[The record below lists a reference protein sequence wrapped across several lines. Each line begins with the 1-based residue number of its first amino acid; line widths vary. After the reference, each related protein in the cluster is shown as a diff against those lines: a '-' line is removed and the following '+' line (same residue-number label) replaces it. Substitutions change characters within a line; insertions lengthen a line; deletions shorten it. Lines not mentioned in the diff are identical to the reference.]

1 MNRAAIIGNLLR
13 RASLTPPDLLA
24 ADVANALHDA
34 GGNHLVLYVVDYEQ
48 ETLQPVALA
57 SDLLDERP
65 KGVNIEGTMAG
76 RSFQSQHVLSSET
89 DDGWRVWAP
98 VRERAER
105 IGVLELGFPNVEAD
119 IDRDELL
126 ALADDLG
133 LLVGHLTHT
142 AGRYTDL
149 IELRRRRRP
158 MNLAAE
164 MQWDLLP
171 PLSFSSPELAI
182 AGLLEPAYFV
192 AGDAFDYSLNGEML
206 GFAII
211 DAMGHG
217 VHSTLASTLALGAF
231 RYGRRR
237 GLELTVIA
245 EHIDDAVAEHFH
257 GDCFVTGHL
266 ASLDVGTGELRWVNA
281 GHPPP
286 LLMRGA
292 KVVAEL
298 ACEPCLPLRAGDR
311 HRRDRLLPAAAGRP
325 GPVLFRRGHRGPA
338 LVRGPVRP
346 RTAGRSRWSST
357 SAPACCPRRRCDGW
371 PPASGSTGVGSWRT
385 TPPWCSWSGSPAAEA
400 GYPPVSTGAGKGKR
414 SGPKGLR
421 SSCAD
426 RGGQVW
432 LVAAGSLDGV
442 TNAGELRG
450 GLLAQ
455 LGQGHDADHGDEGEK
470 QGVLDECRSTLAATA
485 EHGPQVGR
493 TALLPV
499 SDQVHGLPSWVS
511 APSGAGTRLVS
522 HVSARRGPT

>member
-1 MNRAAIIGNLLR
+1 MTLPPSMNRAAIIGDLLR

-76 RSFQSQHVLSSET
+76 RWFRTQQVLSAET

-105 IGVLELGFPNVEAD
+105 IGVLELGFPG
-119 IDRDELL
+119 IDDELL
-126 ALADDLG
+126 ALGDDLG

-171 PLSFSSPELAI
+171 PLSFTSPELAI

-192 AGDAFDYSLNGEML
+192 AGDAFDYSLNGDVF

-237 GLELTVIA
+237 GLELSVIA
-245 EHIDDAVAEHFH
+245 EHIDDAVTEHFQ

-266 ASLDVGTGELRWVNA
+266 ASLDVATGDLRWVNA

-286 LLMRGA
+286 LL
-292 KVVAEL
+292 L
-298 ACEPCLPLRAGDR
+298 
-311 HRRDRLLPAAAGRP
+311 
-325 GPVLFRRGHRGPA
+325 RGP
-338 LVRGPVRP
+338 
-346 RTAGRSRWSST
+346 RW
-357 SAPACCPRRRCDGW
+357 W
-371 PPASGSTGVGSWRT
+371 
-385 TPPWCSWSGSPAAEA
+385 
-400 GYPPVSTGAGKGKR
+400 GAGM
-414 SGPKGLR
+414 
-421 SSCAD
+421 
-426 RGGQVW
+426 
-432 LVAAGSLDGV
+432 
-442 TNAGELRG
+442 
-450 GLLAQ
+450 
-455 LGQGHDADHGDEGEK
+455 
-470 QGVLDECRSTLAATA
+470 
-485 EHGPQVGR
+485 
-493 TALLPV
+493 
-499 SDQVHGLPSWVS
+499 
-511 APSGAGTRLVS
+511 
-522 HVSARRGPT
+522 

>member
-1 MNRAAIIGNLLR
+1 MNRSEIIGDLLR

-57 SDLLDERP
+57 GDLLSERP
-65 KGVNIEGTMAG
+65 KGVPIEGTMAG
-76 RSFQSQHVLSSET
+76 RAFQSQEVLSAET
-89 DDGWRVWAP
+89 PAGWRVWAP

-105 IGVLELGFPNVEAD
+105 IGVLELGFPTVD
-119 IDRDELL
+119 DELL
-126 ALADDLG
+126 ALCDDLG

-192 AGDAFDYSLNGEML
+192 AGDAFDYSLNGDIL
-206 GFAII
+206 AFAII

-237 GLELTVIA
+237 GLDLSVIA
-245 EHIDDAVAEHFH
+245 EHVDDAVAEHFH

-266 ASLDVGTGELRWVNA
+266 ARLDVATGDLLWVNA

-286 LLMRGA
+286 LLLRGP
-292 KVVAEL
+292 KVVSEL
-298 ACEPCLPLRAGDR
+298 ACEPCFPFGLGISITEIGHCRLQPGDR
-311 HRRDRLLPAAAGRP
+311 
-325 GPVLFRRGHRGPA
+325 VLFYSDGAIEARPTAGEQFGLERLISEVEQFIGAGVLASETLRRLAARLRQHRG
-338 LVRGPVRP
+338 
-346 RTAGRSRWSST
+346 
-357 SAPACCPRRRCDGW
+357 
-371 PPASGSTGVGSWRT
+371 
-385 TPPWCSWSGSPAAEA
+385 
-400 GYPPVSTGAGKGKR
+400 
-414 SGPKGLR
+414 
-421 SSCAD
+421 
-426 RGGQVW
+426 
-432 LVAAGSLDGV
+432 
-442 TNAGELRG
+442 GELED
-450 GLLAQ
+450 
-455 LGQGHDADHGDEGEK
+455 DATL
-470 QGVLDECRSTLAATA
+470 VFLDWQ
-485 EHGPQVGR
+485 PGR
-493 TALLPV
+493 
-499 SDQVHGLPSWVS
+499 
-511 APSGAGTRLVS
+511 
-522 HVSARRGPT
+522 